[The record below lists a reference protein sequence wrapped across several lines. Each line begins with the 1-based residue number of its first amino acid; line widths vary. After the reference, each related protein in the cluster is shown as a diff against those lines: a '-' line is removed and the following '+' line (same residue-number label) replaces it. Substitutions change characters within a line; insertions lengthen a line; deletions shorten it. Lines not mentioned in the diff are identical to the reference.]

1 MWRTVKLGD
10 VVSYEKVNGQGS
22 NRPYVGMEHISSE
35 TMELVGSLEIPEK
48 TSSTFKFDERH
59 VLFGRLRPYLRK
71 VFVPDFDGQCSTEIF
86 CLLPSEKVD
95 KKFLAHWLLHPKV
108 STRINETSTGAR
120 MPRAN
125 MNAIL
130 DFNFPLPPLAEQQ
143 RIVAKL
149 DAAFAEINRAIEL
162 EREKVRQAE
171 CLLKN
176 SIREKSL
183 AVMQQYGS
191 KPLDELCDLQNG
203 FAFKSTKFRDDGM
216 PVLRISNIQEG
227 TITTDKLVYAS
238 QDDYSENLKRYIV
251 KKEALLLAM
260 SGATTGKVGINRS
273 EQNFYLNQRVGMLTP
288 KSTLDRDFLYFFLT
302 TKVEELLS
310 ISAGAA
316 QPNLSAK
323 QIKEIQLPNALLAQQ
338 RDFSS
343 ALNKLNTEIDSLLSI
358 YKITL
363 GNLDVLKAAILAQ
376 ELQSVAA

>member
-1 MWRTVKLGD
+1 
-10 VVSYEKVNGQGS
+10 
-22 NRPYVGMEHISSE
+22 
-35 TMELVGSLEIPEK
+35 
-48 TSSTFKFDERH
+48 
-59 VLFGRLRPYLRK
+59 
-71 VFVPDFDGQCSTEIF
+71 
-86 CLLPSEKVD
+86 
-95 KKFLAHWLLHPKV
+95 
-108 STRINETSTGAR
+108 